1 MLLRKFEKRLFCQQN
16 IRKRQRKRRF
26 FSYCPEGISIV
37 NWAQRARQI
46 VYQHIARDGL
56 PMYDVPESA
65 RPGLVI
71 SGSPHLRCLSPN
83 ITIVLL

>member
-1 MLLRKFEKRLFCQQN
+1 MVQSSDHYN
-16 IRKRQRKRRF
+16 
-26 FSYCPEGISIV
+26 
-37 NWAQRARQI
+37 
-46 VYQHIARDGL
+46 RDGL